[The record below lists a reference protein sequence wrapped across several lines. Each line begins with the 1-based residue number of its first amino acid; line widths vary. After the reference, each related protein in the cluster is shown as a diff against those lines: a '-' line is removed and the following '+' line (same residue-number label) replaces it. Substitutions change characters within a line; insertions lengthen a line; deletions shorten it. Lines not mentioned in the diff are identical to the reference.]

1 MSIVE
6 VQTGEP
12 DEFRNKLYNIDKE
25 GNRSKIYPHKPSGK
39 LYRARTIVSV
49 FLLAFLF
56 LAPFVK
62 FHGMQFMLFN
72 ILERKFVIFGI
83 VFFPQ
88 DMFVLVLGILTL
100 LLSIFLF
107 TAVLGRIWC
116 GWLCPQTVF
125 LEMLFRKIEYAIEG
139 SGTRQRLFDASPMT
153 ASKFSR
159 KALKHIIF
167 FSLSVLIANTFL
179 AYIIGSDA
187 VRELVRES
195 PTLHPVGFSV
205 MILFSFVF
213 YAVFA
218 RFREQA
224 CIVVCPYGRYQSAL
238 VDIDTVAVTYDH
250 TRGEPRGKFTKE
262 DKQAILSGA
271 ALAAERGD
279 CIDCDRCYHVCPT
292 GIDIRNGI
300 QLECVNCT
308 ACMDACDEV
317 MDKVKKPRG
326 LIRWA
331 SASSLGR
338 KEHRWL
344 TNRVKAYTGVWFVVT
359 TIFLTFF
366 FLRPM
371 TEVLILRQP
380 GTLNQSGASGEKI
393 NFYVLNVVNKHYEAV
408 PIEVRVLSP
417 AEAKI
422 SVLGDVSTVPAVTEK
437 SVRLMLSVPQRVI
450 QNSDSPVR
458 FGVYSNGNLIK
469 QIDSR
474 FIATQ

>member
-6 VQTGEP
+6 VETNEP
-12 DEFRNKLYNIDKE
+12 DSFRNKLYNIDKE
-25 GNRSKIYPHKPSGK
+25 GVRSKIYPHKPSGR

-56 LAPFVK
+56 LAPFIK
-62 FHGMQFMLFN
+62 FHGHQFMLFN
-72 ILERKFVIFGI
+72 ILERKFVIFGL

-88 DMFVLVLGILTL
+88 DMFIVVLGILTL
-100 LLSIFLF
+100 LVSIFLF
-107 TAVLGRIWC
+107 TAVMGRIWC

-125 LEMLFRKIEYAIEG
+125 MEMLFRKIEYAIEG
-139 SGTRQRLFDASPMT
+139 SGTRQRLFDDASMS
-153 ASKFSR
+153 ASKFAR
-159 KALKHIIF
+159 KALKHSIF
-167 FSLSVLIANTFL
+167 FALSVLIANTFL

-187 VRELVRES
+187 VRQLVRES
-195 PTLHPVGFSV
+195 PALHPVGFGA
-205 MILFSFVF
+205 MLLFSFVF

-224 CIVVCPYGRYQSAL
+224 CIIVCPYGRYQSAL
-238 VDIDTVAVTYDH
+238 VDQDTVAVTYDH

-262 DKQAILSGA
+262 DKLAILSGGD
-271 ALAAERGD
+271 LKSGRGD

-331 SASSLGR
+331 SASSLGNAQ
-338 KEHRWL
+338 HRWL
-344 TNRVKAYTGVWFVVT
+344 TNRVKAYSAVWLVIT
-359 TIFLTFF
+359 TVFLIF
-366 FLRPM
+366 FLNRPM

-380 GTLNQSGASGEKI
+380 GTVTQTNTEGAKI
-393 NFYVLNVVNKHYEAV
+393 NFYVLNVINKNFDPVAIDV
-408 PIEVRVLSP
+408 KVTQP
-417 AEAKI
+417 ADAKLT
-422 SVLGDVSTVPAVTEK
+422 VLGDVSAVPQVSEK
-437 SVRLMLSVPQRVI
+437 SVRLMLALPATTIKQADNAVKF
-450 QNSDSPVR
+450 D
-458 FGVYSNGNLIK
+458 VYSNGSLVK
-469 QIDSR
+469 SIDSR
-474 FIATQ
+474 FLATQ